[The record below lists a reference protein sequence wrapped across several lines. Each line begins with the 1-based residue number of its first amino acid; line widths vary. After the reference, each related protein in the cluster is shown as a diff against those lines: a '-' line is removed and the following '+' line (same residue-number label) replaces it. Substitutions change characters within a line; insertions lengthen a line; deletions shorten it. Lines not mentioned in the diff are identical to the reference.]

1 MVGGNHDVVM
11 LLSLERWRRRD
22 GCSENEVA
30 SPKGKKMVSIKSLPL
45 AIKSLPA
52 DLQLLTN
59 ELPSS
64 GVSWVY
70 SSCTLAP
77 LRYLGMFCAYLDL
90 NASQTRVP
98 LRPIV
103 NSCTLSYFYLCYLTC
118 RGRYQDYQ
126 SPNKNWSMYRY
137 GRIAFGI
144 RAFSRGLE
152 ASHLSVCRPL
162 RSAVSAHRRVHTST
176 ARHSQVSNSQNG
188 LAKNGIDV
196 ISGPSKDD
204 TIYALSSAQGRA
216 GIAVI
221 RVSGPA
227 CREIYQKLCPRKQLP
242 KPRYAAVRTLY
253 NPGHPD
259 AANILDSGALVLY
272 FPAPKTVTGEDVLEL
287 HTHGGPA
294 TVKAVLG
301 AIAQCCSGRTHQNSI
316 RYAEPGEF
324 TKRAFLNDRL
334 DLSQVES
341 LSDVLDAETEQ
352 QRRAAVCG
360 NFGARGQTYD
370 SWREELLLAR
380 GEIEALIDFSEDQHF
395 DESPRELLRNVTGM
409 VQRILRS
416 IDVHEM
422 AGQRTEL
429 LRKGIRIALLG
440 PPNVGKSSLM
450 NLIVGREASI
460 VSREAGTTRDIVEA
474 SLDIGGYLCT
484 FADTAG
490 IRTSA
495 LSTDGA
501 IGPIEEEGI
510 RRARL
515 KALGSDVIIVLASIE
530 RHVDGTHFINYDAET
545 LQLAAK
551 AEQHIIV
558 VNKCDS
564 VDKLMLDNLL
574 KDFGS
579 SIHAHVGALAEPQVI
594 SCAKANEPFDSLDKD
609 PGGIHD
615 LTQNLVRRFEDLTSL
630 PEDMQDLL
638 GGTERQRQL
647 LAQCR
652 LHLEDFMGQA
662 DAGGVEADDAGDE
675 PDIVLAA
682 EHLRY
687 AGDCLARIT
696 GRGDAGDVEEVLGVI
711 FEKYCTPFPIL
722 VGPIIA
728 RGSILLTG
736 WQVLCRK
743 VNYDLDLC
751 LILSTLV

>member
-1 MVGGNHDVVM
+1 M
-11 LLSLERWRRRD
+11 W
-22 GCSENEVA
+22 
-30 SPKGKKMVSIKSLPL
+30 
-45 AIKSLPA
+45 
-52 DLQLLTN
+52 
-59 ELPSS
+59 
-64 GVSWVY
+64 
-70 SSCTLAP
+70 
-77 LRYLGMFCAYLDL
+77 
-90 NASQTRVP
+90 
-98 LRPIV
+98 
-103 NSCTLSYFYLCYLTC
+103 
-118 RGRYQDYQ
+118 
-126 SPNKNWSMYRY
+126 RY
-137 GRIAFGI
+137 GRIAIGV
-144 RAFSRGLE
+144 RTLGLE
-152 ASHLSVCRPL
+152 ASHSSICRTL
-162 RSAVSAHRRVHTST
+162 RSAVATHRHVHTSIPRRFQVKSS
-176 ARHSQVSNSQNG
+176 RHDQENH
-188 LAKNGIDV
+188 GIDV
-196 ISGPSKDD
+196 IAGPCKDD
-204 TIYALSSAQGRA
+204 TIYALSTAQGRA

-227 CREIYQKLCPRKQLP
+227 CLDVYQKLCPSKQLP

-253 NPGHPD
+253 DPRHPD

-294 TVKAVLG
+294 TVRAVLG
-301 AIAQCCSGRTHQNSI
+301 AIPQCSSERGPPNSI

-352 QRRAAVCG
+352 QRRAAVRG
-360 NFGARGQTYD
+360 NSGARGQTYD

-409 VQRILRS
+409 VQRIVRS

-484 FADTAG
+484 FSDTAG
-490 IRTSA
+490 IRTFA
-495 LSTDGA
+495 LSSDGA
-501 IGPIEEEGI
+501 IGPVEEEGI

-530 RHVDGTHFINYDAET
+530 KHVDGTHFINYDAET
-545 LQLAAK
+545 LQLADK

-564 VDKLMLDNLL
+564 VDKSMLDNLL
-574 KDFGS
+574 EDFGS
-579 SIHAHVGALAEPQVI
+579 SVQAHVGALAEPHVI
-594 SCAKANEPFDSLDKD
+594 SCTNANEPSGSLDRD
-609 PGGIHD
+609 PGGIHS
-615 LTQNLVRRFEDLTSL
+615 LTQNLVRRFEDLTAL

-662 DAGGVEADDAGDE
+662 EAGGLEVDDLEDE

-711 FEKYCTPFPIL
+711 FEKYCAPVPVLTDPF
-722 VGPIIA
+722 IA
-728 RGSILLTG
+728 RGDMLLTG

-743 VNYDLDLC
+743 VNYDLDAC
-751 LILSTLV
+751 HLVYSSLRSPTPTQGMKRLWC

>member
-1 MVGGNHDVVM
+1 
-11 LLSLERWRRRD
+11 
-22 GCSENEVA
+22 
-30 SPKGKKMVSIKSLPL
+30 
-45 AIKSLPA
+45 
-52 DLQLLTN
+52 
-59 ELPSS
+59 
-64 GVSWVY
+64 
-70 SSCTLAP
+70 
-77 LRYLGMFCAYLDL
+77 
-90 NASQTRVP
+90 
-98 LRPIV
+98 
-103 NSCTLSYFYLCYLTC
+103 
-118 RGRYQDYQ
+118 
-126 SPNKNWSMYRY
+126 MYRH
-137 GRIAFGI
+137 GRVAIGI
-144 RAFSRGLE
+144 RTFPRGLE
-152 ASHLSVCRPL
+152 ASHSFAGRRLQSVV
-162 RSAVSAHRRVHTST
+162 AAHRHVHTST
-176 ARHSQVSNSQNG
+176 PRHSHVRSSRNDFGNY
-188 LAKNGIDV
+188 GID
-196 ISGPSKDD
+196 IIAGFSKND

-227 CREIYQKLCPRKQLP
+227 CLDVYQKLCPSKQLP
-242 KPRYAAVRTLY
+242 KPRYAAVRTLHDPE
-253 NPGHPD
+253 NPD
-259 AANILDSGALVLY
+259 AASILDSGALVLY
-272 FPAPKTVTGEDVLEL
+272 FPSPKTVTGEDVLEL

-301 AIAQCCSGRTHQNSI
+301 AIPRCSAGRTQHNII

-352 QRRAAVCG
+352 QRRAAVRG
-360 NFGARGQTYD
+360 NSGARGQTYD
-370 SWREELLLAR
+370 AWRGELLLAR

-395 DESPRELLRNVTGM
+395 DESPRELLRNVTAM

-429 LRKGIRIALLG
+429 LRKGVRIALLG

-495 LSTDGA
+495 LSTDGV

-515 KALGSDVIIVLASIE
+515 KALGSDVIVVLASVE

-545 LQLAAK
+545 LQLASK

-564 VDKLMLDNLL
+564 VDRSTLEDLL

-579 SIHAHVGALAEPQVI
+579 SVHAHVEGLAEPRVI
-594 SCAKANEPFDSLDKD
+594 SCKKANSPSESTDKD
-609 PGGIHD
+609 PGGIHS
-615 LTQNLVRRFEDLTSL
+615 LTQNLVHSFENLTSL
-630 PEDMQDLL
+630 PEDMQDLI

-662 DAGGVEADDAGDE
+662 EAGDPEPEAEDLGDE

-682 EHLRY
+682 EHLRF
-687 AGDCLARIT
+687 AANCLARIT

-711 FEKYCTPFPIL
+711 FEKYYAPFSGFRWSNHCTKSLFANEL
-722 VGPIIA
+722 AGFV
-728 RGSILLTG
+728 
-736 WQVLCRK
+736 
-743 VNYDLDLC
+743 
-751 LILSTLV
+751 